1 MAGGGGGE
9 EGEEGHS
16 GRVKWRAKL
25 VEKAASTLALD
36 GEIGLLFQTNP
47 AYAFCNSSPNG
58 GECLPPGGYPTMAG
72 TLFTVKDVCFRGQ
85 EVLVSNLVSCLLLAV
100 QLGAC

>member
-1 MAGGGGGE
+1 MGGRE
-9 EGEEGHS
+9 RRDTREG
-16 GRVKWRAKL
+16 KMAKL

-47 AYAFCNSSPNG
+47 VYAFCNSSPNG

>member
-1 MAGGGGGE
+1 MASGGSGGAGRGGTLGE
-9 EGEEGHS
+9 G
-16 GRVKWRAKL
+16 KMAKL

-72 TLFTVKDVCFRGQ
+72 TLFTVKDICFRGQ